1 MTTRD
6 RALQSLVY
14 GTIALMIAIT
24 ISLMSHVVA
33 AQEKPNRDLQKEK
46 VVWKMSVISAELP
59 ERVQLKLRAEIEE
72 DRLVCRSADSAVLEI
87 PLTAITRITRDSTKE
102 YPIAAFFAGLATHPS
117 VEHHLV
123 GTKEYR
129 DEMKARATLA
139 AIAFVGLLFPKHKE
153 AVLVAWTDELG
164 EHYAE
169 FHMGRKLGRTM
180 LKELQRQTGLE
191 PQDLEMERKR
201 FERELRRRTE
211 SKKSHASQ
219 GDQ

>member
-6 RALQSLVY
+6 RTFQSLVY
-14 GTIALMIAIT
+14 GTMTLITAVT
-24 ISLMSHVVA
+24 ISLMSQVVA
-33 AQEKPNRDLQKEK
+33 AQDKPNRGLQKEK
-46 VVWKMSVISAELP
+46 VVWKVSVISAELP
-59 ERVQLKLRAEIEE
+59 ERVRLKLQAEVEE

-102 YPIAAFFAGLATHPS
+102 YPMAEFFAGLATHPS
-117 VEHHLV
+117 IEHHLV

-169 FHMGRKLGRTM
+169 FHIGRKQGRTM
-180 LKELQRQTGLE
+180 LKELQKQTGLE

-201 FERELRRRTE
+201 FEKELRRWNQ
-211 SKKSHASQ
+211 KKSHESQ
-219 GDQ
+219 GNP

>member
-6 RALQSLVY
+6 RTFLSLVH
-14 GTIALMIAIT
+14 GTITLIIAVS
-24 ISLMSHVVA
+24 ISLMSQAVA

-46 VVWKMSVISAELP
+46 VVWKVNLISAELP
-59 ERVQLKLRAEIEE
+59 ERVRLKLQAEIEE

-102 YPIAAFFAGLATHPS
+102 YPMAEFFTRLATHPS
-117 VEHHLV
+117 IEHHFF

-153 AVLVAWTDELG
+153 AVLVAWKDVLG

-169 FHMGRKLGRTM
+169 FHMGRKPGRTM
-180 LKELQRQTGLE
+180 LQELQKQTGLE
-191 PQDLEMERKR
+191 PQDLEMERRRIEK
-201 FERELRRRTE
+201 ELRRWRKKE
-211 SKKSHASQ
+211 SHESQ
-219 GDQ
+219 GNP